1 MDTPVV
7 PLRPFLVSSSPHDH
21 SGASIRRI
29 MFDVV
34 IALLPACAAA
44 LWFFRWKAALLLVV
58 CIGTC
63 LAVEAL
69 CRLAMRRPQT
79 LSDGSALVTGI
90 LLALNL
96 PPDLPL
102 WQAALGSAVAIAIAK
117 QVFGGLGRNP
127 FNPALIGRAFLLI
140 SFTATMTTWSPSDW
154 QQTTPPPVSSL
165 SSQDSGLQTPSSLPA
180 DAMTT
185 ATPLGVSKEFFKQA
199 RAKDAE
205 AAVAAEPRRPF
216 VYDAAMRKRMF
227 FGDINGCIG
236 ETSALAL
243 LLGGLYLLLRKV
255 ITWHVPV
262 AYIGTVAVFAAIAHA
277 VSPATTMPADFHLLA
292 GGLLLGAIF
301 MATDMVTTPVTRFGL
316 VIFGIGC
323 GLLTMVIRLVPSG
336 AYPEGVSFSILIMNA
351 VTPLI
356 NRATRPKPYGTL
368 VRK

>member
-154 QQTTPPPVSSL
+154 RRDADAAEV
-165 SSQDSGLQTPSSLPA
+165 PA
-180 DAMTT
+180 APAEVVVDAMTT

-262 AYIGTVAVFAAIAHA
+262 AYIGTVAIFAAIAHA
-277 VSPATTMPADFHLLA
+277 VSPATTMPVDFHLLA

-351 VTPLI
+351 VTPLL

-368 VRK
+368 ARK